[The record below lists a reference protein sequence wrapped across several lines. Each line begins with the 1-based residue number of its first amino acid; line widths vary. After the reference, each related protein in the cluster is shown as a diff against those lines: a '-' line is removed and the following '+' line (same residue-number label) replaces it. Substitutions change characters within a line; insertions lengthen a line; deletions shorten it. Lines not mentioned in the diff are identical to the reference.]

1 MQMRM
6 RTVTLLVAA
15 LVAAATT
22 ATAQPASEPVEPG
35 DVLQIEV
42 YAGGEK
48 QSDVT
53 VTVTR
58 QRTIVCPLIGPVA
71 IDSSGTEEI
80 GARLRAILARDY
92 FVDPQVIVSVKEH
105 GAKVYVIGEVGHP
118 GFYLLSDGPTL
129 LSVCALAGGFT
140 DFAAP
145 QHARVARIDGDGKFR
160 VINVDL
166 IKAKRGKAEDLR
178 LQSGDRIEIP
188 RRLF

>member
-1 MQMRM
+1 M
-6 RTVTLLVAA
+6 LLAAA
-15 LVAAATT
+15 LTVAPPTVRAQQAAET
-22 ATAQPASEPVEPG
+22 VEPG

-53 VTVTR
+53 VTVTP
-58 QRTIVCPLIGPVA
+58 QRTIVCPLIGSVA
-71 IDSSGTEEI
+71 VDSSGTEKI
-80 GARLRAILARDY
+80 GVRLRDILARDY
-92 FVDPQVIVSVKEH
+92 FVDPQVIVRVKEH
-105 GAKVYVIGEVGHP
+105 GARVYVIGEVWHP

-145 QHARVARIDGDGKFR
+145 QHAKIARVEGGKLKL
-160 VINVDL
+160 INVDL
-166 IKAKRGKAEDLR
+166 IKAKQGKAEDLR

>member
-1 MQMRM
+1 M
-6 RTVTLLVAA
+6 LLVAA
-15 LVAAATT
+15 LTT
-22 ATAQPASEPVEPG
+22 AAMTAPAQAASEPVEPG

-53 VTVTR
+53 VTVTP
-58 QRTIVCPLIGPVA
+58 QRTIVCPLIGSVA
-71 IDSSGTEEI
+71 VDSSGTEEV

-105 GAKVYVIGEVGHP
+105 GAKVYVIGEVWHP
-118 GFYLLSDGPTL
+118 GFYLLSDAPTL

-140 DFAAP
+140 DYAAP
-145 QHARVARIDGDGKFR
+145 SHAKVARIDGGKLKF
-160 VINVDL
+160 INVDL
-166 IKAKRGKAEDLR
+166 IKAKQGKADDLR
-178 LQSGDRIEIP
+178 LQGGDRIEIP